1 MNRKDTRALR
11 LYVLAGLLTL
21 VLLVFAGVLYNTQIV
36 NHDYYVA
43 QSIRTIA
50 REEKVEASRGVIT
63 DRNGQVMV
71 SSRSTYSLTFDSSLL
86 KDGEDPNEA
95 ILRLV
100 QLCQANGV
108 SWIDNLPISR
118 QSPYT
123 YTLDSMTD
131 TLNSRFLKYV
141 ISLKP
146 ASEALGNYL
155 LEHPETVG
163 ESADSIPTLPSEVD
177 QKDTDAVEA
186 AKKAAKE
193 RADEPIRWR
202 QELCHCG
209 FSLWW

>member
-11 LYVLAGLLTL
+11 LYALAGLLTL
-21 VLLVFAGVLYNTQIV
+21 VLLMFAGVLYNTQIV

-118 QSPYT
+118 QSP
-123 YTLDSMTD
+123 
-131 TLNSRFLKYV
+131 
-141 ISLKP
+141 
-146 ASEALGNYL
+146 
-155 LEHPETVG
+155 
-163 ESADSIPTLPSEVD
+163 IPTPW
-177 QKDTDAVEA
+177 T
-186 AKKAAKE
+186 
-193 RADEPIRWR
+193 P
-202 QELCHCG
+202 
-209 FSLWW
+209 

>member
-1 MNRKDTRALR
+1 MNPKDTRSLR

-21 VLLVFAGVLYNTQIV
+21 VLLVFAGILYNTQIV

-108 SWIDNLPISR
+108 AWNDNLPISR
-118 QSPYT
+118 QAPYT

-131 TLNSRFLKYV
+131 ILNSRFLKYV
-141 ISLKP
+141 
-146 ASEALGNYL
+146 
-155 LEHPETVG
+155 
-163 ESADSIPTLPSEVD
+163 
-177 QKDTDAVEA
+177 
-186 AKKAAKE
+186 
-193 RADEPIRWR
+193 
-202 QELCHCG
+202 
-209 FSLWW
+209 